1 VWYAAV
7 VVLGR
12 IMLSQRITV
21 TRVVGAPVLA
31 STSFFAISNYAVWAG
46 STMYPHTAAGLGACY
61 VAALPFY
68 RNDLVSTTVITAV
81 AFGIPVLV
89 KRMAESRAQ
98 KIAA

>member
-1 VWYAAV
+1 
-7 VVLGR
+7 
-12 IMLSQRITV
+12 
-21 TRVVGAPVLA
+21 
-31 STSFFAISNYAVWAG
+31 
-46 STMYPHTAAGLGACY
+46 MYPHTAAGLGACY